1 MTVRLTLISPA
12 TSEALKEV
20 RFDDD
25 SPLEPAGIARAEA
38 AAGSLPPAV
47 ATYTSPSPRCR
58 RTAHALGLAPAEP
71 LAALAACDMG
81 RWRGQTLDSVAGAE
95 AEAVALWLDDPTAA
109 PHGGE
114 SLREVRHRVA
124 SWLDALGDLAGHVV
138 AVAEPDVIRAALVHA
153 LSAPDQAFWRLDV
166 RPLTATQLSGR
177 TGRWNVRSGHAL
189 APQGTSPMRLQ

>member
-25 SPLEPAGIARAEA
+25 GPLDPAGIARAEA
-38 AAGSLPPAV
+38 AAASIPPAA

-58 RTAHALGLAPAEP
+58 GTAHALGLAPTEP

-81 RWRGQTLDSVAGAE
+81 RWRGRTLDSVAGAE
-95 AEAVALWLDDPTAA
+95 AEAVALWLGDPTAA

-114 SLREVRHRVA
+114 SLHEVRHRVA
-124 SWLDALGDLAGHVV
+124 TWLDTLSSEAGHIV
-138 AVAEPDVIRAALVHA
+138 AVAEPDVIRAALIHA
-153 LSAPDQAFWRLDV
+153 LSAPDEAFWRLDV

-189 APQGTSPMRLQ
+189 AP